1 MEAHRSLRMNSD
13 LITRHQAHTAVSQLL
28 CLILGKQHAR
38 ASEHLSQDLSKRL
51 ELCFELVE
59 RENHQALQSND
70 VDFARAALNA
80 GQRKLTSLQSLKTI
94 NQLIQEC
101 EW

>member
-1 MEAHRSLRMNSD
+1 MPEPRNTSHR
-13 LITRHQAHTAVSQLL
+13 TSQS
-28 CLILGKQHAR
+28 A
-38 ASEHLSQDLSKRL
+38 L